1 MPIHNFEEWEQA
13 VLQRRIEEL
22 KGEIR
27 EESERRRKSRF
38 RIEVDWLL
46 LREWGR
52 RLGKFL
58 LVGGVAWVAVDQ
70 LPERLEPLIVYV
82 SDLVDRLRPK
92 I

>member
-22 KGEIR
+22 KGEVR

-46 LREWGR
+46 LREWGK
-52 RLGKFL
+52 RLGKLL

-70 LPERLEPLIVYV
+70 LPGRLEPLIAYV
-82 SDLVDRLRPK
+82 SDLVDRIRPG

>member
-13 VLQRRIEEL
+13 VLQRRIDEL

-46 LREWGR
+46 LREWGK
-52 RLGKFL
+52 RLGKL
-58 LVGGVAWVAVDQ
+58 LVVGGVVWVAVDQ
-70 LPERLEPLIVYV
+70 LPERLEPLIAYV
-82 SDLVDRLRPK
+82 SDLVDRIRPR

>member
-22 KGEIR
+22 KCEIR